1 MACTTILVGKKASY
15 DGSTMIARNDDSPSG
30 AYMPKKFVVIHPEDQ
45 PKVYESVISH
55 VKIELPENP
64 MRYTAMPNAVKGE
77 GIWAASGVNE
87 AQVGMTATETITSN
101 PRVLGADP
109 LVTYQPKSDDQEEI
123 AGGIG
128 LFFFFFPILRNQI
141 TYNQRRWNR
150 GRGHCIYRA
159 SLYPQRKRRRAE
171 TWKYSREIRY
181 L

>member
-1 MACTTILVGKKASY
+1 
-15 DGSTMIARNDDSPSG
+15 MIARNDDSPSG

-87 AQVGMTATETITSN
+87 AQVGMTATETITSEVGR
-101 PRVLGADP
+101 PG
-109 LVTYQPKSDDQEEI
+109 
-123 AGGIG
+123 
-128 LFFFFFPILRNQI
+128 RNC
-141 TYNQRRWNR
+141 RWNR

>member
-1 MACTTILVGKKASY
+1 
-15 DGSTMIARNDDSPSG
+15 
-30 AYMPKKFVVIHPEDQ
+30 MPKKFVVIHPEDQ

-109 LVTYQPKSDDQEEI
+109 L
-123 AGGIG
+123 
-128 LFFFFFPILRNQI
+128 
-141 TYNQRRWNR
+141 

>member
-109 LVTYQPKSDDQEEI
+109 LLHISRSQTTRKKLQVESGKRTLYISCFLISTAQEKACRDLEV
-123 AGGIG
+123 
-128 LFFFFFPILRNQI
+128 FSRN
-141 TYNQRRWNR
+141 TVLMR
-150 GRGHCIYRA
+150 
-159 SLYPQRKRRRAE
+159 
-171 TWKYSREIRY
+171 
-181 L
+181 

>member
-128 LFFFFFPILRNQI
+128 
-141 TYNQRRWNR
+141 

>member
-87 AQVGMTATETITSN
+87 AQVGMTATETIQSTCAWS
-101 PRVLGADP
+101 G
-109 LVTYQPKSDDQEEI
+109 S
-123 AGGIG
+123 AGYISAEVRRPG
-128 LFFFFFPILRNQI
+128 RNC
-141 TYNQRRWNR
+141 RWNR